1 MLSVTRQMPVR
12 DVLQVIVRSA
22 RSLVGARY
30 AALGVPDEGD
40 SFAEFVV
47 DGISAAEWQAIGPL
61 PRRHG
66 MLAVLLNEGRP
77 ERLADIRA
85 DPRFEGWPSAHPQMS
100 HFLGVP
106 VRDRDQVLGIIFAAN
121 KTSAAAAGR
130 GFTERDQEILSLF
143 AAHAAIAMTNARLY
157 ERSRELSVMQE
168 RTRLA
173 RDLHDA
179 VTQKLFSIRAHAR
192 AAAVLAARDP
202 VDAARVR
209 AEIEVVGALGA
220 EAHAELR
227 AVIDGLAPP
236 DLEAAGLAESLRRY
250 AVLAGRA
257 HGVPVTFTAGDLPAL
272 GSRAETA
279 LYRVAQEALHN
290 ALRHAGASGVRVAL
304 AKAPRQ
310 VVLEVSDDGH
320 GFAPEAPS
328 GGLGLA
334 SMRERAAAVGAALTI
349 RSGKTG
355 TVVRMTVPRQGW
367 AGQDWAGQ
375 DWAGQTGP
383 VRLGRSHGVRY
394 AGRRPMTQP
403 ISVLIVDDHP
413 VVRRGLR
420 ALLEVQDGI
429 EVTGEAGDGATALA
443 LAAERA
449 PDVILLDLKL
459 PGMDGIAVLGELRTR
474 NNPARVLVLTSATEP
489 ASASLAV
496 RSGAAGMLYKDVD
509 PDALVRA
516 IRSVHDGH
524 LLFAPEAA
532 GSLVRSAGSWGP
544 GAPGGGLDALTSRER
559 EVLAELT
566 KGRSN
571 REIARALSVSEKT
584 VKAHVS
590 SVLAK
595 LGVQDR
601 TQAALLAVR
610 HQQGA

>member
-1 MLSVTRQMPVR
+1 
-12 DVLQVIVRSA
+12 
-22 RSLVGARY
+22 
-30 AALGVPDEGD
+30 
-40 SFAEFVV
+40 
-47 DGISAAEWQAIGPL
+47 
-61 PRRHG
+61 
-66 MLAVLLNEGRP
+66 
-77 ERLADIRA
+77 
-85 DPRFEGWPSAHPQMS
+85 
-100 HFLGVP
+100 
-106 VRDRDQVLGIIFAAN
+106 
-121 KTSAAAAGR
+121 
-130 GFTERDQEILSLF
+130 
-143 AAHAAIAMTNARLY
+143 
-157 ERSRELSVMQE
+157 
-168 RTRLA
+168 
-173 RDLHDA
+173 
-179 VTQKLFSIRAHAR
+179 
-192 AAAVLAARDP
+192 
-202 VDAARVR
+202 
-209 AEIEVVGALGA
+209 
-220 EAHAELR
+220 
-227 AVIDGLAPP
+227 
-236 DLEAAGLAESLRRY
+236 
-250 AVLAGRA
+250 
-257 HGVPVTFTAGDLPAL
+257 
-272 GSRAETA
+272 
-279 LYRVAQEALHN
+279 
-290 ALRHAGASGVRVAL
+290 
-304 AKAPRQ
+304 
-310 VVLEVSDDGH
+310 
-320 GFAPEAPS
+320 
-328 GGLGLA
+328 
-334 SMRERAAAVGAALTI
+334 
-349 RSGKTG
+349 
-355 TVVRMTVPRQGW
+355 
-367 AGQDWAGQ
+367 
-375 DWAGQTGP
+375 
-383 VRLGRSHGVRY
+383 
-394 AGRRPMTQP
+394 MTQP

-429 EVTGEAGDGATALA
+429 EVTGEAGDGAAALA

-524 LLFAPEAA
+524 LLLAPEAA

-571 REIARALSVSEKT
+571 REIARALGVSEKT